1 MHSAGECVQSL
12 DMPTSQML
20 TNNNHIRNLWLI
32 QFSTRYEMVSIKVM
46 KKLRFKPKV
55 WVRRRFRIRVRVR
68 TRVRL
73 GFKFYSNFTLTHR
86 HLVNIKMAS
95 PVLQKALQYS
105 AFCILSRPM
114 LYE

>member
-12 DMPTSQML
+12 DMPTSQTL
-20 TNNNHIRNLWLI
+20 TNNNLIRNLWFI

-55 WVRRRFRIRVRVR
+55 GVRRFRIRVRVR

-86 HLVNIKMAS
+86 HLVNKNGQPCVTKSFAVQCFLHLITSHA
-95 PVLQKALQYS
+95 V
-105 AFCILSRPM
+105 
-114 LYE
+114 